1 LQLKHCAL
9 LNTRAKQAD
18 PDPELTRFRHA
29 LWKCNHPAGKSSP
42 TGAGLYV
49 RIADL
54 TFDSNAKPVPLSPEE
69 VCRGVEFVVRC
80 TVQLLGSAR
89 AGVQQR
95 EVAAAGRLAVSADSP
110 LLREAICGLLV
121 QVIADYPTG
130 TPAQA
135 DGCLQALLPAL
146 EQEEPGDTAAGGGPA
161 AKGPAAKR
169 PKKTA
174 ADAAEGPA
182 DDGWDRGW
190 DGSPFFDSVTRL
202 QVGVIVPC
210 GLIDGVARTK
220 VQVSKCLKKIVQ
232 LCRRFLDSQ
241 NDADDDDLGSR
252 GAARSAASCTKY
264 DPETF
269 EAAMLML
276 GSAEASAR
284 VFYAGRD
291 VPSGAP
297 EFAFLQVI
305 AQQHADALAAGG
317 STYRL
322 QATIVEWL
330 SGWAA
335 GGAGRGLRSVQWAS
349 LYPEVLQFMA
359 DDPSDDGMTGAAAD
373 PVPSG
378 FWPKF
383 VAYMK
388 HDDRGARRVAAF
400 REAVPLAW
408 RLPSSVYA
416 EQAERHLRKWRDHF
430 DVKSLEGVPG
440 MQGVLSRFKMR
451 ASERAASAKSEEE
464 LETARLVRASYQTL
478 KAGLQDAIA
487 PFVCLV
493 CLSPTACPGLDDVE
507 WHMLGLGSARH
518 RAYGSGGALRQVSCP
533 PVAYDVGLTYALRVR
548 RVSAC
553 VPLAPRVV
561 TELLPCP
568 GPLTNPP

>member
-1 LQLKHCAL
+1 VTVTGKSFFDLQLKRCAL
-9 LNTRAKQAD
+9 HNARAKRAD
-18 PDPELTRFRHA
+18 PDPELTRFRHE
-29 LWKCNHPAGKSSP
+29 LRKCNHPAGKSNP

-69 VCRGVEFVVRC
+69 VCRGVELVVRC
-80 TVQLLGSAR
+80 TVQLLGNAR

-95 EVAAAGRLAVSADSP
+95 EVAAAGRLAVSAGSP

-135 DGCLQALLPAL
+135 DGFLQTHLP
-146 EQEEPGDTAAGGGPA
+146 DTAAGGGPA
-161 AKGPAAKR
+161 ARR
-169 PKKTA
+169 PKTA
-174 ADAAEGPA
+174 AVEAGPA

-190 DGSPFFDSVTRL
+190 DGPPFFDSVTRL

-276 GSAEASAR
+276 GSAEASAHD
-284 VFYAGRD
+284 FYGGRD
-291 VPSGAP
+291 VPSGAA
-297 EFAFLQVI
+297 EFVFLQVI
-305 AQQHADALAAGG
+305 AQQHAGVLAAGG

-383 VAYMK
+383 VAYMQ

-408 RLPSSVYA
+408 RLPNSVYA

-440 MQGVLSRFKMR
+440 MRAVLLRFEMR
-451 ASERAASAKSEEE
+451 ASERAANAKSEEE
-464 LETARLVRASYQTL
+464 LETARLLRASYQIL
-478 KAGLQDAIA
+478 KAGLKDVIA
-487 PFVCLV
+487 PFVCCV
-493 CLSPTACPGLDDVE
+493 CLSPTACPGHENVE
-507 WHMLGLGSARH
+507 WHLLGLGSARH
-518 RAYGSGGALRQVSCP
+518 RAYGSGAALRQVSCP
-533 PVAYDVGLTYALRVR
+533 PVA
-548 RVSAC
+548 
-553 VPLAPRVV
+553 
-561 TELLPCP
+561 
-568 GPLTNPP
+568 